1 MNSLFQAATGTQVV
15 SLIDLNFILI
25 NRIFVLVVTLL
36 FFVVLLLVRRSRGQ
50 EAGSAITAPIKLSLF
65 GFILL
70 YAELAMSTLPSYQA
84 LLQGLQTIVVLLCL
98 AKLVNYLTIDVY
110 LRIHTQREVPSFL
123 RDSVRLVVY
132 LAVGIISLRL
142 VFKIDL
148 SAIVTTTT
156 VITATIA
163 FAMQST
169 LANALSGFSIQSD
182 RLLSRGNWI
191 SIKEKNIFGEIVNV
205 GFRYTTLKNPEN
217 HLIMVPNS
225 VIMQNVVTFHG
236 NSETEDKPALQV
248 DVMLGYDLPPE
259 KAKALLQKVIFD
271 DREVLDQPEPQVRLI
286 ALNDS
291 GITYQLKF
299 CIENPSRKIPVQDS
313 IYSQVWY
320 AVNRA
325 GYSFP
330 FPHRQIITAES
341 SQPFE
346 FSHEHVG
353 SVLRDSGLFA
363 MLEEDVVAALSKQAP
378 IAVFGADE
386 IVVRQGEG
394 GSSLFIALKGTLEV
408 SINATV
414 VGSICQGSFFGEMS
428 LLTGEPRSATV
439 RATCEVW
446 LAEITKENME
456 PILRANPAILET
468 LSAIL
473 ADRELKS
480 RASRASMNEAIPAAP
495 RSEDYLQRLKW
506 FFGM

>member
-1 MNSLFQAATGTQVV
+1 MNSLVQAASDTSFV
-15 SLIDLNFILI
+15 SLIDINFILI
-25 NRIFVLVVTLL
+25 NRIFVLVITLL
-36 FFVVLLLVRRSRGQ
+36 FFSVVVLLRRSRGQ
-50 EAGSAITAPIKLSLF
+50 DVYSGITTPIKLALF

-84 LLQGLQTIVVLLCL
+84 LLQGVQTIVVLLCL
-98 AKLVNYLTIDVY
+98 AKLVNYLTIDIY
-110 LRIHTQREVPSFL
+110 LRIHTRQEVPSFL

-182 RLLSRGNWI
+182 LLLSRGNWI
-191 SIKEKNIFGEIVNV
+191 SIKDKNIFGEIVNF
-205 GFRYTTLKNPEN
+205 GFRYTTLKNIEN

-225 VIMQNVVTFHG
+225 LIMQNIVTFHG
-236 NSETEDKPALQV
+236 NRETEEKPALQV
-248 DVMLGYDLPPE
+248 DVMLGYDMPPE
-259 KAKALLQKVIFD
+259 MAKALLFKVISD
-271 DREVLDQPEPQVRLI
+271 DRQVLDQPEPLVMLI
-286 ALNDS
+286 SLNDS

-299 CIENPSRKIPVQDS
+299 SIDDPSQRIAVQDS

-341 SQPFE
+341 RQPFE
-346 FSHEHVG
+346 FSKEHVADY
-353 SVLRDSGLFA
+353 LRDSGLFT
-363 MLEEDVVAALSKQAP
+363 MLEGDAVAALAEQAP
-378 IAVFGADE
+378 IMVYGE
-386 IVVRQGEG
+386 GEVVVRQDEE
-394 GSSLFIALKGTLEV
+394 GSSLFIVLKGALEV
-408 SINATV
+408 SIDEMI

-439 RATCEVW
+439 RTICEVW
-446 LAEITKENME
+446 LAEITKEIME
-456 PILRANPAILET
+456 PILRANPAMLET
-468 LSAIL
+468 LSTIL
-473 ADRELKS
+473 SERELKS
-480 RASRASMNEAIPAAP
+480 RVSRASQTETVSTLPQN
-495 RSEDYLQRLKW
+495 EDYLCRLKT
-506 FFGM
+506 FFGL